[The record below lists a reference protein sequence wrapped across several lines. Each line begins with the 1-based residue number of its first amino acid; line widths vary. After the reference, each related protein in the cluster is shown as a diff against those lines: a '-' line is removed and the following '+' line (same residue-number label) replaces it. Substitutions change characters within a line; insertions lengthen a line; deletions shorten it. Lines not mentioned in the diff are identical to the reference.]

1 MPFPE
6 TTLDGMYVDADE
18 YFRGHDVEGKKRGG
32 LNLMKDF
39 ERRLGKKGE
48 FLDVGCGAGELLWA
62 AVESGWNAE
71 GIDPSKEFIE
81 IGRKRLGVSGRMGTV
96 EEMAFPS
103 ESFDGIAMG
112 GLIEHLYA
120 PFKTMVEIHRIL
132 RPSGWLWFDAPNEDG
147 LYMTVGNLYMKTL
160 GRDWVVSLAPTFP
173 PYHVQGFNQRSL
185 AKLLKRSNFDIKELA
200 IQGEIRQQTG
210 SVTFRK
216 SLEYNSARFVNWV
229 GKSLGR
235 GMYMGVWAQ
244 KNQ

>member
-1 MPFPE
+1 
-6 TTLDGMYVDADE
+6 
-18 YFRGHDVEGKKRGG
+18 
-32 LNLMKDF
+32 
-39 ERRLGKKGE
+39 
-48 FLDVGCGAGELLWA
+48 
-62 AVESGWNAE
+62 
-71 GIDPSKEFIE
+71 
-81 IGRKRLGVSGRMGTV
+81 
-96 EEMAFPS
+96 
-103 ESFDGIAMG
+103 
-112 GLIEHLYA
+112 
-120 PFKTMVEIHRIL
+120 
-132 RPSGWLWFDAPNEDG
+132 
-147 LYMTVGNLYMKTL
+147 MKTL